1 MNRLYSLTLV
11 FFIIA
16 GGVYGIIEWRNASLP
31 QFQTIDET
39 ITPDFIAENLHSNV
53 YKAKGSLAYVVDAQR
68 MEHYAALAITNF
80 EFPQYTLHPKNNAPA
95 WKVTANEG
103 ILYNNNRVKLEH
115 QVRLKATDPTSLLQE
130 VQGKY
135 FELDLRTNIISSE
148 QEIRIIGKGFT
159 IDGKGLI
166 VDLNTNQMTLTKHVK
181 SIYEIV
187 KE

>member
-1 MNRLYSLTLV
+1 MSRLYSLTLA
-11 FFIIA
+11 FFILA
-16 GGVYGIIEWRNASLP
+16 GAVYGIIEWRNTAVP
-31 QFQTIDET
+31 QRQTIDKT
-39 ITPDFIAENLHSNV
+39 LTPDFIAENLHSNV
-53 YKAKGSLAYVVDAQR
+53 YKSKGSLAYVVDAQR
-68 MEHYAALAITNF
+68 MEHYPELNITNF

-95 WKVTANEG
+95 WKVSANEG

-115 QVRLKATDPTSLLQE
+115 RVRLLASDPNSLLQE
-130 VQGKY
+130 VRGKH

-187 KE
+187 KK

>member
-16 GGVYGIIEWRNASLP
+16 GAVYGIIEWQNASAP
-31 QFQTIDET
+31 QRQTIDT
-39 ITPDFIAENLHSNV
+39 NITPDFIAENLHSNV
-53 YKAKGSLAYVVDAQR
+53 YKSKGSLAYVVDAQR
-68 MEHYAALAITNF
+68 MEHYADLNITNF
-80 EFPQYTLHPKNNAPA
+80 EFPQYTLHPKNNAPT

-103 ILYNNNRVKLEH
+103 ILYNNSRVKLENR
-115 QVRLKATDPTSLLQE
+115 VRLLATDPNSLLQE

-135 FELDLRTNIISSE
+135 FELDLRSNIISSD
-148 QEIRIIGKGFT
+148 QDIKIIGKGFT

-187 KE
+187 KK

>member
-11 FFIIA
+11 FFIVA
-16 GGVYGIIEWRNASLP
+16 GAIYGIIEWRNISSP
-31 QFQTIDET
+31 QLQTIDKSV
-39 ITPDFIAENLHSNV
+39 TPDFIAENLHSNV
-53 YKAKGSLAYVVDAQR
+53 YKSKGSLAYVVDAQR
-68 MEHYAALAITNF
+68 MEHYPELNITNF
-80 EFPQYTLHPKNNAPA
+80 EYPQYTLHPKNNAPT
-95 WKVTANEG
+95 WTVSANEG
-103 ILYNNNRVKLEH
+103 ILYNNNRVKLEQH
-115 QVRLKATDPTSLLQE
+115 VRLLATDPNSLLQE

-148 QEIRIIGKGFT
+148 QEIKIIGKGFT

-187 KE
+187 KK

>member
-11 FFIIA
+11 FFLIA
-16 GGVYGIIEWRNASLP
+16 GAIYGIIEWKNSSAP
-31 QFQTIDET
+31 QLQTIDET

-53 YKAKGSLAYVVDAQR
+53 YKSKGNLAYVVDAHR
-68 MEHYAALAITNF
+68 MEHYPELNITNF
-80 EFPQYTLHPKNNAPA
+80 EFPQYTLHPKNDAPA
-95 WKVTANEG
+95 WKVSANEG
-103 ILYNNNRVKLEH
+103 ILYNNNRVKLENN
-115 QVRLKATDPTSLLQE
+115 VRVLATDQNSLLQE

-135 FELDLRTNIISSE
+135 FELDLKTNILSSE
-148 QEIRIIGKGFT
+148 QEIKIIGKGFT

-187 KE
+187 KK